1 MVLSLRSTA
10 RGKWNKMEML
20 DYCSVN
26 LETGEVSLDRAM
38 ERDVLLPID
47 TDLIDR
53 LHCAR
58 CTLPTGPAST
68 TETL

>member
-26 LETGEVSLDRAM
+26 LETGEVRK
-38 ERDVLLPID
+38 RHKLLHAPQVA
-47 TDLIDR
+47 TDIR
-53 LHCAR
+53 TA
-58 CTLPTGPAST
+58 LPTGPASPA
-68 TETL
+68 ETL

>member
-1 MVLSLRSTA
+1 
-10 RGKWNKMEML
+10 MEML